1 MMVESLIETS
11 YYKSLPDEEKVKEIR
26 DTVEKARKRVRYEL
40 EQYMKK
46 ERK

>member
-1 MMVESLIETS
+1 MVESLVKGS

-26 DTVEKARKRVRYEL
+26 QTVEKARSRVRYKL